1 MIVQKY
7 DFFQQKK
14 RFFKNMQKN
23 FQNFFTKPRPRPAD
37 ISKNEA

>member
-23 FQNFFTKPRPRPAD
+23 FKNFFSEPRPRPAN